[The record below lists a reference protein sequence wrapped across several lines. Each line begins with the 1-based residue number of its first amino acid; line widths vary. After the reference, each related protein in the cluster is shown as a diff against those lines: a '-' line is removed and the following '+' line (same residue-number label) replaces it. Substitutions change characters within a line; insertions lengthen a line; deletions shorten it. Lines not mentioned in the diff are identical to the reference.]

1 MTLRRRQVEMKFLAK
16 LLLLVLLV
24 GGAVAGYVAY
34 SIEKPYGSY
43 FGEGVFVDVPH
54 GASIRSVAR
63 LLEINGVIRNAI
75 ALGVYATRPPRRP
88 LAAGEYHFDYRAGI
102 ND

>member
-34 SIEKPYGSY
+34 SIEKPYGYY
-43 FGEGVFVDVPH
+43 FGEGVFVDLPH
-54 GASIRSVAR
+54 GASSRSVAR
-63 LLEINGVIRNAI
+63 LLERNGVIPNPI
-75 ALGVYATRPPRRP
+75 ALEANARRQPRHTIQES
-88 LAAGEYHFDYRAGI
+88 EYHFDHPV
-102 ND
+102 NSK